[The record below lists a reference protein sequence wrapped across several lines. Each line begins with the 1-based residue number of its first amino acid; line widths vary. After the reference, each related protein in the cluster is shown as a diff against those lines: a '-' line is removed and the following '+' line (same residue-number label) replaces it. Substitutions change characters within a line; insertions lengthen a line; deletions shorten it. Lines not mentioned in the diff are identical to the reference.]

1 MYSNSS
7 STPESILAIMNDF
20 PSFSLD
26 VAVLLSD
33 LPEDTVQETLDMMV
47 SVDLLTVGCCSED
60 SSQCYERVE

>member
-1 MYSNSS
+1 MNSNLQ
-7 STPESILAIMNDF
+7 STPESILSIMNDF

-26 VAVLLSD
+26 VVVLLSD

-47 SVDLLTVGCCSED
+47 SVDLLTVGSCSGD